1 MSYTDTNTHIRVNP
15 VGLGGALLVSGVMIA
30 GLATM
35 APEIIESLPDG
46 PFTLIDTSEPA
57 PPPKPLEQKPAKQTE
72 TKVTVPPRGSDA
84 GPVTTN
90 TLDLVPLD
98 KEPVTV
104 DPPVKPDIIADPV
117 RVPVRAGAVMI
128 SGAAAQPPY
137 PRSLQ
142 AEGVEGVAVVRV
154 LVGVDG
160 RVRAVELVRADDPLF
175 YDATR
180 EQALRKWRFRP
191 ATEDGRAVEGWRE
204 MTVRFVMPR

>member
-1 MSYTDTNTHIRVNP
+1 MSYTDTNNHTRVNP
-15 VGLGGALLVSGVMIA
+15 VGLGGALLASGVMIA

-35 APEIIESLPDG
+35 ASEIVDHLPDG

-57 PPPKPLEQKPAKQTE
+57 PPPKPIEQKPAKQVE
-72 TKVTVPPRGSDA
+72 SKVTVPPRGSDA

-90 TLDLVPLD
+90 TIDLVTLD
-98 KEPVTV
+98 KGPVTV
-104 DPPVKPDIIADPV
+104 DPPTKPDIVVDPV
-117 RVPVRAGAVMI
+117 HTPVRTLPVMT
-128 SGAAAQPPY
+128 SREAAQPPY

-142 AEGVEGVAVVRV
+142 AEGIEGVAVVRV
-154 LVGVDG
+154 LVAADG

-191 ATEDGRAVEGWRE
+191 ATEDGRAVESWRD